1 VGEIGISAPPRTVVV
16 AVDES
21 WLSEAAVNAGAAL
34 ADQLSAELLLFSAVS
49 SSDEVEGRE
58 RYLKSFKL
66 PTGAGIEVV
75 VDEDAA
81 GAIHQALERTDGIP
95 CMGSHGRGRS
105 AALLGSVA
113 TEVLAR
119 GHDAALLVG
128 MALADRPNGKRHRV
142 VASIDETRGSWSVLP
157 TAANW
162 SRWLAED
169 LLVITVAEPVPEPVR
184 GVPRRVFGPD
194 GDVDAYLAD
203 AVRQLRD
210 AGIGVDTHAV
220 YDPVSPADGIASY
233 IEGEPAAL
241 LALASHA
248 RTGLDR
254 LVFGSA
260 AATVVARSLSPV
272 LVVGRS
278 DTG

>member
-1 VGEIGISAPPRTVVV
+1 MGEIGISAPPRTIVV

-21 WLSEAAVNAGAAL
+21 SLSEAAIAAGAAL
-34 ADQLSAELLLFSAVS
+34 AEQLGTELLLFSAVPS
-49 SSDEVEGRE
+49 IDEVEARQ
-58 RYLKSFKL
+58 RYLGSFKL
-66 PTGAGIEVV
+66 PSAARIEVV
-75 VDEDAA
+75 VDEDPA
-81 GAIHQALERTDGIP
+81 GAIHQALERADGIP

-105 AALLGSVA
+105 AALLGSV
-113 TEVLAR
+113 TTKVLAR

-128 MALADRPNGKRHRV
+128 VALADRPNGKRHRV

-162 SRWLAED
+162 SRWLGED
-169 LLVITVAEPVPEPVR
+169 LLVITVAEPVPDPVR

-210 AGIGVDTHAV
+210 AGIGVDTLAV
-220 YDPVSPADGIASY
+220 YDPVSPADGITSY
-233 IEGEPAAL
+233 IQDEPAVL

-272 LVVGRS
+272 LVMGRA